1 MRRTPAVKRAR
12 SVIGSVLAIAV
23 WGLVGCT
30 APAERE
36 ASAAVDDARSTS
48 GAVSDASER
57 ADLLAA
63 PRVRTLRKRGWV
75 EVEAVV
81 LASDDE
87 APSAARRRALDRA
100 RQAAVEFVAG
110 VAVRSSVLTLDHETG
125 TGRSELLQALTATQ
139 SDALVIDEKLVD
151 SEVSISRGSGYRVR
165 VVLQARVLEHAGGS
179 HAGFETEVRL
189 NRDAYREG
197 DPVELAVRATSDA
210 RIYVLGVSDAGAVV
224 LLPNRHLQ
232 DTFVEAD
239 EWLRFP
245 GEALAERGIRL
256 QAALPEGRQESQE
269 ALIVVALRGQRRLR
283 NLHPASGE
291 AFRSVESE
299 REMTLLSDFL
309 SPLLSIP
316 ASDWTFDQLV
326 YRVRAD

>member
-1 MRRTPAVKRAR
+1 MRDALSGHGRSIALTVLALAVFGVVGCASFGDRAR
-12 SVIGSVLAIAV
+12 PGAGEDGRSARGE
-23 WGLVGCT
+23 
-30 APAERE
+30 PRE
-36 ASAAVDDARSTS
+36 E
-48 GAVSDASER
+48 SER
-57 ADLLAA
+57 SDLLAA
-63 PRVRTLRKRGWV
+63 PHVRKLSKRGWV

-87 APSAARRRALDRA
+87 SPATARRRAMDRA

-110 VAVRSSVLTLDHETG
+110 VDVRSSVLTLDHETA

-139 SDALVIDEKLVD
+139 SDALVIDEELVD
-151 SEVSISRGSGYRVR
+151 SEVSISRGRGYRVR
-165 VVLQARVLEHAGGS
+165 VVLQARVLEHARGRQ
-179 HAGFETEVRL
+179 AGFETEVRL

-197 DPVELAVRATSDA
+197 DAVELAVRATSDA
-210 RIYVLGVSDAGAVV
+210 RIYVLGVSDAGTVV
-224 LLPNRHLQ
+224 LLPNRQMQ

-245 GEALAERGIRL
+245 GERLAERGIRL
-256 QAALPEGRQESQE
+256 QAVLPEGRVESQE
-269 ALIVVALRGQRRLR
+269 ALIVVALRGKRRLR

-326 YRVRAD
+326 YRVRAN